1 MEKAISVDMGIQIP
15 FIYSVFKLKYVK
27 IIAGIITPPI
37 DAIIGKEAFLK
48 MTNFHRVLLLLFPN
62 LPIKKI

>member
-37 DAIIGKEAFLK
+37 DAIIGKEAFFK
-48 MTNFHRVLLLLFPN
+48 DDK
-62 LPIKKI
+62 LP